1 MYIFILDKAVKETLN
16 ESMKLVIDRE
26 LAQLVSPAGLESVE
40 RFNES
45 FLKAQPNNYERVI
58 EACKIIYDLD
68 PEKNAKKALD
78 LLTNIKNKAYSISL
92 KVNNY

>member
-1 MYIFILDKAVKETLN
+1 MR
-16 ESMKLVIDRE
+16 LVIDRE
-26 LAQLVSPAGLESVE
+26 LAQLVSPAESVE
-40 RFNES
+40 SMNES

-78 LLTNIKNKAYSISL
+78 LLTNIKNIGYSISL
-92 KVNNY
+92 KVNIIQLKSLYFV